1 MTRTSTR
8 NVRPSLSDD
17 AKDKLAVA
25 LAALGHA
32 RLRDSAEFKRH
43 ALYYDAVNVWFER
56 LSENDK
62 ELCRTLADVMA
73 GPHKAAAEGMA
84 ASLPPAPRCPL

>member
-1 MTRTSTR
+1 MARSGAR

-17 AKDKLAVA
+17 SRDKLQAA

-32 RLRDSAEFKRH
+32 RIRDSAEYKRL
-43 ALYYDAVNVWFER
+43 ALYYDAVNIWFEALTEDQR
-56 LSENDK
+56 DT
-62 ELCRTLADVMA
+62 CRTLADVIA

-84 ASLPPAPRCPL
+84 AALPPAPRRP